1 MFVNLDAFPGMPTI
15 KIRIVGREGA
25 VTIGTE
31 RCEKLEIK
39 TQKDWV
45 VPGSNIAKVVI
56 PYWATAWGAKAEIEA
71 KAKRTDGRIAFAR
84 CKLGFREQT
93 GLNQYEDLLYEPL
106 DRPVLGEAAQKYIY
120 VNSRPPVHRSLFGD
134 SQETFERALE
144 VDPIAQ
150 MRMASIV
157 TDAVVYDV
165 ASKKYHKGGEKG
177 LTIGNEPITEVRE
190 FVEAKRY
197 ELDSKI
203 VRAFLKEST
212 TQ

>member
-1 MFVNLDAFPGMPTI
+1 MPWA
-15 KIRIVGREGA
+15 GA
-25 VTIGTE
+25 V
-31 RCEKLEIK
+31 R
-39 TQKDWV
+39 V
-45 VPGSNIAKVVI
+45 VFEARALKVL
-56 PYWATAWGAKAEIEA
+56 
-71 KAKRTDGRIAFAR
+71 DGH
-84 CKLGFREQT
+84 
-93 GLNQYEDLLYEPL
+93 
-106 DRPVLGEAAQKYIY
+106 
-120 VNSRPPVHRSLFGD
+120 PVHRSLFGD